1 MKKHILK
8 LATLILLLPFGC
20 LGQNASDALNEQQLA
35 DLQMQGTKKLMD
47 FYDYLGIL
55 SNQAYEKEMRS
66 DAVESAKKV
75 FYANN
80 CFVDGKIAK
89 AYIDSCYNLKDRMK
103 WKVIAVEVK
112 ENLKLKVSVL
122 DNEYYEGMVI
132 FKISSENDAVQ
143 TKRAFIMLERNRK
156 QTASIKKGEWE
167 AYVGDIR

>member
-1 MKKHILK
+1 MKKYIIT
-8 LATLILLLPFGC
+8 LATLILFSPLGC
-20 LGQNASDALNEQQLA
+20 LGQNSSETLNEQQLV
-35 DLQMQGTKKLMD
+35 DLQMQGTKKLVD

-55 SNQAYEKEMRS
+55 SNQAYEKDMRS

-80 CFVDGKIAK
+80 CFIDGKIAK

-112 ENLKLKVSVL
+112 QNMQLKVNVL
-122 DNEYYEGMVI
+122 DNEYYEGVVA
-132 FKISSENDAVQ
+132 FKISSGNDTIS
-143 TKRAFIMLERNRK
+143 TKKAFIVLEKNKR